1 MEFMAENV
9 IDTLSLEI
17 ESSTHGAEEAIDK
30 LANSLKKLQNRTAGL
45 QNIRLG
51 GLTGQLKQFSA
62 SIRGLDVGKLS
73 NLSVSLKNFSESIK
87 SFSGIG
93 KQIEPAIKNLE
104 ALSKSDFSKLRINGD
119 FSGMK
124 SLASGIQKFSDA
136 APGLAAIS
144 PKEINRVVMA
154 CQKLETINLN
164 QMAAGLQSLNG
175 VDTSVLINLGEA
187 FRNFSATISGSDKIP
202 AAVGKIFTSIA
213 QLTSS
218 SDNISLVTAG
228 LSDIGNKIKEFISVM
243 ASAPAVQ
250 PGTVALVSA
259 LSGIA
264 SSGNKA
270 QAVAVSLPEIT
281 KGVEGFMSAMSKMPV
296 LNASTVKAV
305 QALSQLTNAGGKA
318 GSAAQS
324 LQRKITG
331 LSSSMGGLRAGT
343 KGAVSG
349 LGTFTKKILSMVGLV
364 GGVYGFTRAIGAS
377 VTVASDLSEAMNV
390 VEQGFGQLIGKIE
403 DFSKNSIQSFGMSEL
418 AAKQAAGTFAI
429 MGKSLGLIP
438 DVATDMAV
446 SLTGL
451 TGDLASFYNIS
462 QDVARTALESIF
474 SGETESLKRLGVV
487 MTQANLQ
494 SFAYSQGI
502 NKSVK
507 AMSQA
512 ELVQLRYAYVLE
524 STSSAMGDFART
536 SGGSWANQVRILSE
550 QFRQLAGIVGGVL
563 MAAFLPVIKVINT
576 VIGKI
581 VQLATV
587 ISNFLVKLFGF
598 KEAASGS
605 GAGLSEIATA
615 TGDIADNAESA
626 AGGISD
632 VGGAAKKSGKELN
645 KFVAAWHEVNSMS
658 SNDSESSGGSGGG
671 GVSMSDIFL
680 PTEYDFKVEAE
691 DKVSPVLDG
700 IKKRFLQ
707 LSQLFLKGFKVGLGD
722 TSVFDS
728 ITNSFKS
735 IKDNLVEIFTDD
747 RVIGSFNEMLDTLS
761 YNAGIKVGSYV
772 SIGASLAD
780 NLVGGVSIYL
790 DEAKERVGQWLV
802 NMFDITAQTDTIKAK
817 FMLALANIFSVFR
830 SDEAKELT
838 ASIIQLFSETFINVS
853 ELAAKLG
860 RDVLNLFLAPIT
872 ENADGFREALQNT
885 LSPISEIIGTIADS
899 FTVLWEKV
907 QSVYDEH
914 VKPLIDSFTSG
925 ISEIVETLLDGYS
938 TYMAPTLDR
947 LTEKFTEVWEESIH
961 PLIENFIGYFG
972 DMADLVK
979 TVYESIFKPVISWIA
994 ENIMPVVSPV
1004 LEAFVSG
1011 FLDSFKQV
1019 ADGFNGFITAAR
1031 GVINFISGTFKG
1043 DWEKAWQG
1051 IQGVFKGIWDALPD
1065 YVKGPIRSIIGFVNK
1080 MIGAI
1085 ESGIN
1090 YIANAL
1096 NGLSSDVPDWV
1107 PGIGGETFGFSI
1119 NTVSL
1124 PRIPKLAKG
1133 GIVKRA
1139 TTIIAGEDGAEAIV
1153 PIEKNNQWMNVLS
1166 SRIAD
1171 KLSKFDGLELDY
1183 TVPQID
1189 SYVSE
1194 RSNFDMSRMQSD
1206 LQMALDA
1213 RAAQEAFEMRQLQ
1226 ESVERNTQ
1234 ILQKILDKGIILDDN
1249 EFENRYKRA
1258 AVRYGRRTNAELG
1271 LYR

>member
-1 MEFMAENV
+1 MAENV

-62 SIRGLDVGKLS
+62 AVRGLDTGKLS
-73 NLSVSLKNFSESIK
+73 NFSVTLKNFSDSIK

-93 KQIEPAIKNLE
+93 KQIGPAIKNLE
-104 ALSKSDFSKLRINGD
+104 ALSKFDFSKLKISGD
-119 FSGMK
+119 FSGLE
-124 SLASGIQKFSDA
+124 SLASGIKKFSEA

-144 PKEINRVVMA
+144 PKEINRVVTA

-175 VDTSVLINLGEA
+175 VDTSVLTNLGEA

-218 SDNISLVTAG
+218 AGNIPLVTAG
-228 LSDIGNKIKEFISVM
+228 LFDIGNKTKELISVM
-243 ASAPAVQ
+243 NSAPTVQ

-270 QAVAVSLPEIT
+270 QTAAASLPKIT
-281 KGVEGFMSAMSKMPV
+281 DGVRGFVTAIQKIPALDSGIVKTVQSLAQLSSAGAK
-296 LNASTVKAV
+296 T
-305 QALSQLTNAGGKA
+305 
-318 GSAAQS
+318 GSAAQN
-324 LQRKITG
+324 LQKKIAG
-331 LSSSMGGLRAGT
+331 LSSSMSGLRSGT
-343 KGAVSG
+343 KGAVIG
-349 LGTFTKKILSMVGLV
+349 LGSFAKQLLSMAGLGVGIF
-364 GGVYGFTRAIGAS
+364 GFVNAVKKSITA
-377 VTVASDLSEAMNV
+377 ASDLTEIQNV
-390 VEQGFGQLIGKIE
+390 AEVGFGNMIGKLE
-403 DFSKNSIQSFGMSEL
+403 QFSQKSITLFGMSEA
-418 AAKQAAGTFAI
+418 AAKRTAGTFAA
-429 MGKSLGLIP
+429 MGKSLGVIP
-438 DVATDMAV
+438 EQATDM
-446 SLTGL
+446 SIELTKL
-451 TGDLASFYNIS
+451 SADMASFWNVS
-462 QDVARTALESIF
+462 QDVARNALTSAF
-474 SGETESLKRLGVV
+474 TGETESLKRFSVV
-487 MTQANLQ
+487 LTEANLQ
-494 SFAYSQGI
+494 QFAYANGI
-502 NKSVK
+502 NKSIRN
-507 AMSQA
+507 MTQA
-512 ELVQLRYAYVLE
+512 EKVQLRYNYIMNA
-524 STSSAMGDFART
+524 TSHIMGDFART

-587 ISNFLVKLFGF
+587 ISNFLGKLFGF

-658 SNDSESSGGSGGG
+658 SSDSEAGGGSGGG
-671 GVSMSDIFL
+671 GVSMPDMFL

-691 DKVSPVLDG
+691 DEVSPVLEK
-700 IKKRFLQ
+700 IKKRFQQ

-735 IKDNLVEIFTDD
+735 IKDNLVEIFTDGK
-747 RVIGSFNEMLDTLS
+747 VVSSFNEMLDTLS
-761 YNAGIKVGSYV
+761 YNAGIKVGSFV
-772 SIGASLAD
+772 SIGASIAD
-780 NLVGGVSIYL
+780 NILGGLSIYL
-790 DEAKERVGQWLV
+790 DEGKGRIKQWLT
-802 NMFDITAQTDTIKAK
+802 NMFDITAQTDTIKAQ

-838 ASIIQLFSETFINVS
+838 ASVIQIFADAFMNIS
-853 ELAAKLG
+853 ELAMKLG
-860 RDVLNLFLAPIT
+860 RDVLGLVLNPIT
-872 ENADGFREALQNT
+872 ENADGIREAIENT
-885 LSPISEIIGTIADS
+885 LGPVQTVLGTIADS
-899 FTVLWEKV
+899 FTSLWETV
-907 QSVYDEH
+907 QTTYDEH
-914 VKPLIDSFTSG
+914 VKPTIDSFNSG

-938 TYMAPTLDR
+938 TYMVPTLDR

-979 TVYESIFKPVISWIA
+979 TVWENIFKPVIAWIA

-1004 LEAFVSG
+1004 LEAFVNR
-1011 FLDSFKQV
+1011 FLDSFRQV
-1019 ADGFNGFITAAR
+1019 ADGFNGFLEASR
-1031 GVINFISGTFKG
+1031 GVVQFLTGVFSGE
-1043 DWEKAWQG
+1043 WQKAWEG
-1051 IQGVFKGIWDALPD
+1051 IQNIFKGIWDAMPG
-1065 YVKGPIRSIIGFVNK
+1065 YIKGPISSIISLINR
-1080 MIGAI
+1080 MIGGI
-1085 ESGIN
+1085 ESGVNSVIN
-1090 YIANAL
+1090 AVKNLKIEI
-1096 NGLSSDVPDWV
+1096 PDWV
-1107 PGIGGETFGFSI
+1107 PKIGGEEYSLGKGLS
-1119 NTVSL
+1119 TVSL
-1124 PRIPKLAKG
+1124 PRIPELAHG
-1133 GIVKRA
+1133 GIIKRA
-1139 TTIIAGEDGAEAIV
+1139 TTIIAGEDGAEVIL
-1153 PIEKNNQWMNVLS
+1153 PLEKNNQWMNVLS

-1234 ILQKILDKGIILDDN
+1234 ILQKILDNGIILDDN

>member
-1 MEFMAENV
+1 MAENV

-62 SIRGLDVGKLS
+62 AVRGLDTGKLS
-73 NLSVSLKNFSESIK
+73 NFSVTLKNFSDSIK

-93 KQIEPAIKNLE
+93 KQIGPAIKNLE
-104 ALSKSDFSKLRINGD
+104 ALSKFDFSKLKISGD
-119 FSGMK
+119 FSGLE
-124 SLASGIQKFSDA
+124 SLASGIKKFSEA

-144 PKEINRVVMA
+144 PKEINRVVTA

-175 VDTSVLINLGEA
+175 VDTSVLTNLGEA

-218 SDNISLVTAG
+218 AGNIPLVTAG

-243 ASAPAVQ
+243 ASAPTVQ

-264 SSGNKA
+264 SSGKKA
-270 QAVAVSLPEIT
+270 QVAAVSLPEIT
-281 KGVEGFMSAMSKMPV
+281 KGVEGFMAAMEKIPAINSG
-296 LNASTVKAV
+296 TIKAV
-305 QALSQLTNAGGKA
+305 QALAQLTAAGGRA

-343 KGAVSG
+343 KGAASG
-349 LGTFTKKILSMVGLV
+349 LGGFTKQIFSVLGITGGLYSFV
-364 GGVYGFTRAIGAS
+364 RGIKAS
-377 VTVASDLSEAMNV
+377 ITAASDLVETQNV
-390 VEQGFGQLIGKIE
+390 AEVGFGPLIGKLE
-403 DFSKNSIQSFGMSEL
+403 EFAKTSISSFGMSEV
-418 AAKQAAGTFAI
+418 AAKRTAGTFAA
-429 MGKSLGLIP
+429 MGKSLGVLP
-438 DVATDMAV
+438 DMSADMAIE
-446 SLTGL
+446 LTKL
-451 TGDLASFYNIS
+451 SADMASFWNVS
-462 QDVARTALESIF
+462 QDVARTALTSVF
-474 SGETESLKRLGVV
+474 TGETESLKRFSVV
-487 MTQANLQ
+487 LTEANLQ
-494 SFAYSQGI
+494 QFAYANGI
-502 NKSVK
+502 NKSIRN
-507 AMSQA
+507 MTQA
-512 ELVQLRYAYVLE
+512 EKVQLRYNYVM
-524 STSSAMGDFART
+524 SATSGIMGDFART

-587 ISNFLVKLFGF
+587 ISDFLGKLFGF

-615 TGDIADNAESA
+615 TGAIADNAESA

-658 SNDSESSGGSGGG
+658 SSDSEAGGG
-671 GVSMSDIFL
+671 GVSMPDMFL

-691 DKVSPVLDG
+691 DEVSPVLEK
-700 IKKRFLQ
+700 IKKRFQQ

-735 IKDNLVEIFTDD
+735 IKDNLVEIFTDGK
-747 RVIGSFNEMLDTLS
+747 VVSSFNEMLDTLS
-761 YNAGIKVGSYV
+761 YNAGIKVGSFV
-772 SIGASLAD
+772 SIGASIAD
-780 NLVGGVSIYL
+780 NILGGLSIYL
-790 DEAKERVGQWLV
+790 DEGKGRIKQWLT
-802 NMFDITAQTDTIKAK
+802 NMFDITAQTDTIKAQ

-838 ASIIQLFSETFINVS
+838 ASVIQIFADAFMNIS
-853 ELAAKLG
+853 ELAMKLG
-860 RDVLNLFLAPIT
+860 RDVLGLVLNPIT
-872 ENADGFREALQNT
+872 ENADGIREAIENT
-885 LSPISEIIGTIADS
+885 LGPVQTVLGTIADS
-899 FTVLWEKV
+899 FTSLWETV
-907 QSVYDEH
+907 QTTYDEH
-914 VKPLIDSFTSG
+914 VKPTIDSFNSG
-925 ISEIVETLLDGYS
+925 ISEIVETLLDGYN

-947 LTEKFTEVWEESIH
+947 LAEKFTEVWEESIH

-979 TVYESIFKPVISWIA
+979 TVWENIFKPVIAWIA

-1031 GVINFISGTFKG
+1031 GVINFISGTFKD

-1096 NGLSSDVPDWV
+1096 NGLSFDVPDWV

>member
-1 MEFMAENV
+1 MAENV

-62 SIRGLDVGKLS
+62 AVRGLDTGKLS
-73 NLSVSLKNFSESIK
+73 NFSVTLKNFSDSIK

-93 KQIEPAIKNLE
+93 KQIGPAIKNLE
-104 ALSKSDFSKLRINGD
+104 ALSKFDFSKLKISGD
-119 FSGMK
+119 FSGLE
-124 SLASGIQKFSDA
+124 SLASGIKKFSEA

-144 PKEINRVVMA
+144 PKEINRVVTA

-175 VDTSVLINLGEA
+175 VDTSVLTNLGEA

-218 SDNISLVTAG
+218 AGNIPLVTAG
-228 LSDIGNKIKEFISVM
+228 LFDIGNKTKEFISVM
-243 ASAPAVQ
+243 NSAPTVQ

-264 SSGNKA
+264 SSGKKA
-270 QAVAVSLPEIT
+270 QVAAVSVPEIT
-281 KGVEGFMSAMSKMPV
+281 KGVEGFMAAMEKIPAINSG
-296 LNASTVKAV
+296 TIKAV
-305 QALSQLTNAGGKA
+305 QVLAQLTAAGGRA

-343 KGAVSG
+343 KGAASG
-349 LGTFTKKILSMVGLV
+349 LGGFTKQIFSVLGITGGLYSFV
-364 GGVYGFTRAIGAS
+364 RGIKAS
-377 VTVASDLSEAMNV
+377 ITAASDLVETQNV
-390 VEQGFGQLIGKIE
+390 AEVGFGPLIGKLE
-403 DFSKNSIQSFGMSEL
+403 EFAKTSISSFGMSEV
-418 AAKQAAGTFAI
+418 AAKRTAGTFAA
-429 MGKSLGLIP
+429 MGKSLGVLP
-438 DVATDMAV
+438 DMSADMAIE
-446 SLTGL
+446 LTKL
-451 TGDLASFYNIS
+451 SADMASFWNVS
-462 QDVARTALESIF
+462 QDVARTALTSVF
-474 SGETESLKRLGVV
+474 TGETESLKRFSVV
-487 MTQANLQ
+487 LTEANLQ
-494 SFAYSQGI
+494 QFAYVNGI
-502 NKSVK
+502 NKSIRN
-507 AMSQA
+507 MTQA
-512 ELVQLRYAYVLE
+512 EKVQLRYNYVM
-524 STSSAMGDFART
+524 SATSGIMGDFART

-587 ISNFLVKLFGF
+587 ISNFLGKLFGF

-615 TGDIADNAESA
+615 TGAIADNAESA

-632 VGGAAKKSGKELN
+632 VGGAAKKSGKELD

-658 SNDSESSGGSGGG
+658 SSDSEAGGGSGGG
-671 GVSMSDIFL
+671 GVSMPDMFL

-691 DKVSPVLDG
+691 DEVSPVLEK
-700 IKKRFLQ
+700 IKKRFQQ

-735 IKDNLVEIFTDD
+735 IKDNLVEIFTDGK
-747 RVIGSFNEMLDTLS
+747 VVSSFNEMIDTLT
-761 YNAGIKVGSYV
+761 YNAGIKVGSFI
-772 SIGASLAD
+772 SIGASIAD
-780 NLVGGVSIYL
+780 NILGGLSIYL
-790 DEAKERVGQWLV
+790 DEAKERIGQWLG
-802 NMFDITAQTDTIKAK
+802 NMFDITAQTDTIKAQ

-838 ASIIQLFSETFINVS
+838 ASVIQIFADAFMNIS
-853 ELAAKLG
+853 ELAMKLG
-860 RDVLNLFLAPIT
+860 RDVLGLVLNPIT
-872 ENADGFREALQNT
+872 ENADGIREAIENT
-885 LSPISEIIGTIADS
+885 LGPVQTVLGTIADS
-899 FTVLWEKV
+899 FTSLWETV
-907 QSVYDEH
+907 QTTYDEH
-914 VKPLIDSFTSG
+914 VKPTIDSFNSG
-925 ISEIVETLLDGYS
+925 ISEIVETLLDGYN

-947 LTEKFTEVWEESIH
+947 LAEKFTEVWEESIH

-979 TVYESIFKPVISWIA
+979 TVWENIFKPVIAWIA

-1051 IQGVFKGIWDALPD
+1051 IQGVFKGIWDAMPG
-1065 YVKGPIRSIIGFVNK
+1065 YIKGPISSIISLINK
-1080 MIGAI
+1080 MIGGI
-1085 ESGIN
+1085 ESGVNSVIN
-1090 YIANAL
+1090 AVKNLKIEI
-1096 NGLSSDVPDWV
+1096 PDWV
-1107 PGIGGETFGFSI
+1107 PKIGGNEYNLGKGLS
-1119 NTVSL
+1119 TVSL
-1124 PRIPKLAKG
+1124 PRIPALAKG
-1133 GIVKRA
+1133 GIIKRA
-1139 TTIIAGEDGAEAIV
+1139 TTIIAGEDGAEAIL
-1153 PIEKNNQWMNVLS
+1153 PLEKNNQWMNVLS

>member
-62 SIRGLDVGKLS
+62 AVRGLDTGKLS
-73 NLSVSLKNFSESIK
+73 DFSVTLKNFSDSIK

-93 KQIEPAIKNLE
+93 KQIGPAIKNLE
-104 ALSKSDFSKLRINGD
+104 ALSKFDFSKLLKINGD
-119 FSGMK
+119 FSGME
-124 SLASGIQKFSDA
+124 SLASGIQRFSEA
-136 APGLAAIS
+136 VPGFASIS
-144 PKEINRVVMA
+144 PKEINRVVTA
-154 CQKLETINLN
+154 FQKLETINLN

-175 VDTSVLINLGEA
+175 VDTSVLTNLGEA
-187 FRNFSATISGSDKIP
+187 FRNFSATISGSNKIP

-218 SDNISLVTAG
+218 AGNIPLVTAG

-243 ASAPAVQ
+243 ASAPTVQ

-264 SSGNKA
+264 SSGKKA
-270 QAVAVSLPEIT
+270 QVAAVSLPEIT
-281 KGVEGFMSAMSKMPV
+281 KGVEGFMAAMEKIPAINSG
-296 LNASTVKAV
+296 TIKAV
-305 QALSQLTNAGGKA
+305 QALAQLTAAGGRA

-343 KGAVSG
+343 KGAASG
-349 LGTFTKKILSMVGLV
+349 LGGFTKQIFSVLGITGGLYSFV
-364 GGVYGFTRAIGAS
+364 RGIKAS
-377 VTVASDLSEAMNV
+377 ITAASDLVETQNV
-390 VEQGFGQLIGKIE
+390 AEVGFGPLIGKLE
-403 DFSKNSIQSFGMSEL
+403 EFAKTSISSFGMSEV
-418 AAKQAAGTFAI
+418 AAKRTAGTFAA
-429 MGKSLGLIP
+429 MGKSLGIIP
-438 DVATDMAV
+438 EQATDMAIE
-446 SLTGL
+446 LTKL
-451 TGDLASFYNIS
+451 SADMASFWNVS
-462 QDVARTALESIF
+462 QDVARNALTSTF
-474 SGETESLKRLGVV
+474 TGETEALKRFSVV
-487 MTQANLQ
+487 LTEANLQ
-494 SFAYSQGI
+494 QFAYANGI
-502 NKSVK
+502 NKSIRN
-507 AMSQA
+507 MTQA
-512 ELVQLRYAYVLE
+512 EKVQLRYNYIMSA
-524 STSSAMGDFART
+524 TSHIMGDFART
-536 SGGSWANQVRILSE
+536 AGGSWANQIRILSE
-550 QFRQLAGIVGGVL
+550 QFRQLAGVVGGVL
-563 MAAFLPVIKVINT
+563 MAAFLPVIKIINT

-587 ISNFLVKLFGF
+587 LSNFLGKLFGF
-598 KEAASGS
+598 QKATSGT
-605 GAGLSEIATA
+605 GAGMSEIATA
-615 TGDIADNAESA
+615 TGALADNAESA

-632 VGGAAKKSGKELN
+632 IGGATKKSGKELN
-645 KFVAAWHEVNSMS
+645 KYIAAWHEVNSMS
-658 SNDSESSGGSGGG
+658 SNDSGDTGGG
-671 GVSMSDIFL
+671 GAGGGGISIPDMAL
-680 PTEYDFKVEAE
+680 PQKYDLTITAE
-691 DKVSPVLDG
+691 DKISPILDG
-700 IKKRFLQ
+700 IKKRFIQ
-707 LSQLFLKGFKVGLGD
+707 LKDLFLKGFKIGLGD
-722 TSVFDS
+722 TSVFSS
-728 ITNSFKS
+728 ITDSLGS
-735 IKDNLVEIFTDD
+735 IKDNLIEIFTDGK
-747 RVIGSFNEMLDTLS
+747 VVSSFNEMIDTLT
-761 YNAGIKVGSYV
+761 YNAGIKVGSFL
-772 SIGASLAD
+772 SIGASIVD
-780 NLVGGVSIYL
+780 NILGGVSLYL
-790 DEAKERVGQWLV
+790 DEAKERIGQWLI

-860 RDVLNLFLAPIT
+860 RDVLNFFLAPIT

-925 ISEIVETLLDGYS
+925 ISEIVETLLDCYN

-947 LTEKFTEVWEESIH
+947 IAEKFSEVYEGSIH
-961 PLIENFIGYFG
+961 PLIDNFIGYFG
-972 DMADLVK
+972 DMADLIK
-979 TVYESIFKPVISWIA
+979 TVLENIFKPAINWIA
-994 ENIMPVVSPV
+994 ENIMPVVAPV
-1004 LEAFVSG
+1004 LEAFVNR

-1031 GVINFISGTFKG
+1031 GVINFISGAFKG

-1096 NGLSSDVPDWV
+1096 NGLSFDVPDWV

-1183 TVPQID
+1183 TVP
-1189 SYVSE
+1189 
-1194 RSNFDMSRMQSD
+1194 
-1206 LQMALDA
+1206 
-1213 RAAQEAFEMRQLQ
+1213 
-1226 ESVERNTQ
+1226 
-1234 ILQKILDKGIILDDN
+1234 
-1249 EFENRYKRA
+1249 
-1258 AVRYGRRTNAELG
+1258 
-1271 LYR
+1271 

>member
-62 SIRGLDVGKLS
+62 AVRGLDTGKLS
-73 NLSVSLKNFSESIK
+73 NFSVTLKNFSDSIK

-93 KQIEPAIKNLE
+93 KQIGPAIKNLE
-104 ALSKSDFSKLRINGD
+104 ALSKFDFSKLKISGD
-119 FSGMK
+119 FSGLE
-124 SLASGIQKFSDA
+124 SLASGIKKFSEA

-144 PKEINRVVMA
+144 PKEINRVVTA

-175 VDTSVLINLGEA
+175 VDTSVLTNLGEA

-218 SDNISLVTAG
+218 AGNIPLVTAG
-228 LSDIGNKIKEFISVM
+228 ISDIGNKIKEFMSVM
-243 ASAPAVQ
+243 ASAPTVQ

-264 SSGNKA
+264 SSGKKA
-270 QAVAVSLPEIT
+270 QVAAVSLPEIT
-281 KGVEGFMSAMSKMPV
+281 KGVEGFMAAMEKIPAINSG
-296 LNASTVKAV
+296 TIKAV
-305 QALSQLTNAGGKA
+305 QALAQLTAAGGRA

-343 KGAVSG
+343 KGAASG
-349 LGTFTKKILSMVGLV
+349 LGGFTKQIFSVLGITGGLYSFV
-364 GGVYGFTRAIGAS
+364 RGIKAS
-377 VTVASDLSEAMNV
+377 ITAASDLVETQNV
-390 VEQGFGQLIGKIE
+390 AEVGFGPLIGKLE
-403 DFSKNSIQSFGMSEL
+403 EFAKTSISSFGMSEV
-418 AAKQAAGTFAI
+418 AAKRTAGTFAA
-429 MGKSLGLIP
+429 MGKSLGVLP
-438 DVATDMAV
+438 DMSADMAIE
-446 SLTGL
+446 LTKL
-451 TGDLASFYNIS
+451 SADMASFWNVS
-462 QDVARTALESIF
+462 QDVARTALTSVLT
-474 SGETESLKRLGVV
+474 GETESLKRFSVV
-487 MTQANLQ
+487 LTEANLQ
-494 SFAYSQGI
+494 QFAYANGI
-502 NKSVK
+502 NKSIRN
-507 AMSQA
+507 MTQA
-512 ELVQLRYAYVLE
+512 EKVQLRYNYVM
-524 STSSAMGDFART
+524 SATSGIMGDFART

-587 ISNFLVKLFGF
+587 ISNFLGKLFGF

-615 TGDIADNAESA
+615 TGDIADNAEA
-626 AGGISD
+626 ASGGISD

-645 KFVAAWHEVNSMS
+645 KFMAAWHEVNSMS
-658 SNDSESSGGSGGG
+658 SSDSEAGGGSGGG
-671 GVSMSDIFL
+671 GVSMPDMFL

-691 DKVSPVLDG
+691 DEVSPVLEK
-700 IKKRFLQ
+700 IKKRFQQ

-735 IKDNLVEIFTDD
+735 IKDNLVEIFTDGK
-747 RVIGSFNEMLDTLS
+747 VLSSFNEMLDTLS
-761 YNAGIKVGSYV
+761 YNASIKVGSLV
-772 SIGASLAD
+772 SIGASIAD
-780 NLVGGVSIYL
+780 NILGGLSIYL
-790 DEAKERVGQWLV
+790 DEAKERIGQWLV

-860 RDVLNLFLAPIT
+860 RDVLNFFLAPIT

-1096 NGLSSDVPDWV
+1096 NGLSFDVPDWV

-1153 PIEKNNQWMNVLS
+1153 PLEKNTQWMNTLS
-1166 SRIAD
+1166 SRLAD

>member
-1 MEFMAENV
+1 MAENV

-62 SIRGLDVGKLS
+62 AVRGLDTGKLS
-73 NLSVSLKNFSESIK
+73 DFSVTLKNFSDSIK

-93 KQIEPAIKNLE
+93 KQIGPAIKNLE
-104 ALSKSDFSKLRINGD
+104 ALSKFDFSKLLKINGD
-119 FSGMK
+119 FSGME
-124 SLASGIQKFSDA
+124 SLASGIQRFSEA
-136 APGLAAIS
+136 VPGFASIS
-144 PKEINRVVMA
+144 PKEINRVVTA
-154 CQKLETINLN
+154 FQKLETINLN

-175 VDTSVLINLGEA
+175 VDTSVLTNLGEA
-187 FRNFSATISGSDKIP
+187 FRNFSATISGSNKIP

-218 SDNISLVTAG
+218 AGNIPLVTAG

-243 ASAPAVQ
+243 ASAPTVQ

-264 SSGNKA
+264 SSGKKA
-270 QAVAVSLPEIT
+270 QVAAVSLPEIT
-281 KGVEGFMSAMSKMPV
+281 KGVEGFMAAMEKIPAINSG
-296 LNASTVKAV
+296 TIKAV
-305 QALSQLTNAGGKA
+305 QALAQLTAAGGRA

-343 KGAVSG
+343 KGAASG
-349 LGTFTKKILSMVGLV
+349 LGGFTKQIFSVLGITGGLYSFV
-364 GGVYGFTRAIGAS
+364 RGIKAS
-377 VTVASDLSEAMNV
+377 ITAASDLVETQNV
-390 VEQGFGQLIGKIE
+390 AEVGFGPLIGKLE
-403 DFSKNSIQSFGMSEL
+403 EFAKTSISSFGMSEV
-418 AAKQAAGTFAI
+418 AAKRTAGTFAA
-429 MGKSLGLIP
+429 MGKSLGIIP
-438 DVATDMAV
+438 EQATDMAIE
-446 SLTGL
+446 LTKL
-451 TGDLASFYNIS
+451 SADMASFWNVS
-462 QDVARTALESIF
+462 QDVARNALTSTF
-474 SGETESLKRLGVV
+474 TGETEALKRFSVV
-487 MTQANLQ
+487 LTEANLQ
-494 SFAYSQGI
+494 QFAYANGI
-502 NKSVK
+502 NKSIRN
-507 AMSQA
+507 MTQA
-512 ELVQLRYAYVLE
+512 EKVQLRYNYIMSA
-524 STSSAMGDFART
+524 TSHIMGDFART
-536 SGGSWANQVRILSE
+536 AGGSWANQIRILSE
-550 QFRQLAGIVGGVL
+550 QFRQLAGVVGGVL
-563 MAAFLPVIKVINT
+563 MAAFLPVIKIINT

-587 ISNFLVKLFGF
+587 LSNFLGKLFGF
-598 KEAASGS
+598 QKATSGT
-605 GAGLSEIATA
+605 GAGMSEIATA
-615 TGDIADNAESA
+615 TGALADNAESA

-632 VGGAAKKSGKELN
+632 IGGATKKSGKELN
-645 KFVAAWHEVNSMS
+645 KYIAAWHEVNSMS
-658 SNDSESSGGSGGG
+658 SNDSGDTGGG
-671 GVSMSDIFL
+671 GAGGGGISIPDMAL
-680 PTEYDFKVEAE
+680 PQKYDLTITAE
-691 DKVSPVLDG
+691 DKISPILDG
-700 IKKRFLQ
+700 IKKRFIQ
-707 LSQLFLKGFKVGLGD
+707 LKDLFLKGFKIGLGD
-722 TSVFDS
+722 TSVFSS
-728 ITNSFKS
+728 ITDSLGS
-735 IKDNLVEIFTDD
+735 IKDNLIEIFTDGK
-747 RVIGSFNEMLDTLS
+747 VVSSFNEMIDTLT
-761 YNAGIKVGSYV
+761 YNAGIKVGSFL
-772 SIGASLAD
+772 SIGASIVD
-780 NLVGGVSIYL
+780 NILGGVSLYL
-790 DEAKERVGQWLV
+790 DEAKERIGQWLI

-860 RDVLNLFLAPIT
+860 RDVLNFFLAPIT

-925 ISEIVETLLDGYS
+925 ISEIVETLLDCYN

-947 LTEKFTEVWEESIH
+947 IAEKFSEVYEGSIH
-961 PLIENFIGYFG
+961 PLIDNFIGYFG
-972 DMADLVK
+972 DMADLIK
-979 TVYESIFKPVISWIA
+979 TVLENIFKPAINWIA
-994 ENIMPVVSPV
+994 ENIMPVVAPV
-1004 LEAFVSG
+1004 LEAFVNR

-1031 GVINFISGTFKG
+1031 GVINFISGAFKG

-1096 NGLSSDVPDWV
+1096 NGLSFDVPDWV

-1183 TVPQID
+1183 TVP
-1189 SYVSE
+1189 
-1194 RSNFDMSRMQSD
+1194 
-1206 LQMALDA
+1206 
-1213 RAAQEAFEMRQLQ
+1213 
-1226 ESVERNTQ
+1226 
-1234 ILQKILDKGIILDDN
+1234 
-1249 EFENRYKRA
+1249 
-1258 AVRYGRRTNAELG
+1258 
-1271 LYR
+1271 